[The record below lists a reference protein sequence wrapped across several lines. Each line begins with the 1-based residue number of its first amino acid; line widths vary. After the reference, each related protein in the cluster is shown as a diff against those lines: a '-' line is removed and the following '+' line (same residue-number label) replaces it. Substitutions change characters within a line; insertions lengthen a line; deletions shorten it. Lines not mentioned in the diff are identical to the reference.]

1 MIIII
6 LMNGIDQMMIIYY
19 NNFRL
24 QDEIDLDSKIQ
35 KF

>member
-1 MIIII
+1 
-6 LMNGIDQMMIIYY
+6 MNDIDQMMIIYY

>member
-1 MIIII
+1 
-6 LMNGIDQMMIIYY
+6 MNGIDQMIIYY

>member
-1 MIIII
+1 
-6 LMNGIDQMMIIYY
+6 MNGIDQMMIIYY

-35 KF
+35 S

>member
-1 MIIII
+1 
-6 LMNGIDQMMIIYY
+6 MNGIDQMMIIIYY

-24 QDEIDLDSKIQ
+24 QDEIDLDSKI